1 VVKHNGPSEKTDWI
15 MFKKEKKELR
25 EKRRAKKVNN
35 ETVYDRIVQ
44 AKHICEKLRRSDCKL
59 QNRLALTKTLHE
71 MLKKHYSKVILMHDM
86 SRVIQC
92 IIKYCKM
99 DMRQEIWHEIK
110 PEIVQILES
119 KYAKNCIKN
128 ILKYGSREI
137 KNNVISAFYGNIVKL
152 MTHNISAPFI
162 ELTYSTWCT
171 DLDKV
176 YFKQEFYGNLY
187 RQVKDKNIKSLSD
200 VFKTAEYMKSATLS
214 VLKAN
219 LIRILNKG
227 LINSNLLHTII
238 WEFLEVC
245 SMEDRNELIVI
256 LRDSIM
262 TLSQTKF
269 GAKIAMQCI
278 WHGNNKD
285 KKVIVKAFK
294 ENVKTI
300 STSEYG
306 YLILL
311 ALFDA
316 VDDTVLVKKIILP
329 ELQENLVDIALN
341 EYGKHVILYLVARRD
356 SHYFSPSIV
365 DYLRQGDDNAISKKP
380 ADIKEKELLEAIRNP
395 LLDAVIAD
403 TTTWLSN
410 GAIAM
415 VTLAILKIGSDEKL
429 KTAFESVA
437 RILSDMDSKI
447 KENDSECNL
456 IEHSGLHMVLK
467 KLIQNDKELL
477 KKQESTFGEILI
489 SYLTGEVLQ
498 KWIEFNRACFLLIF
512 LIENESKDVVHTLLS
527 KLKPYK
533 KDLVSKTT
541 SGASILLKKLKE
553 SR

>member
-1 VVKHNGPSEKTDWI
+1 
-15 MFKKEKKELR
+15 
-25 EKRRAKKVNN
+25 
-35 ETVYDRIVQ
+35 
-44 AKHICEKLRRSDCKL
+44 
-59 QNRLALTKTLHE
+59 
-71 MLKKHYSKVILMHDM
+71 
-86 SRVIQC
+86 
-92 IIKYCKM
+92 
-99 DMRQEIWHEIK
+99 
-110 PEIVQILES
+110 
-119 KYAKNCIKN
+119 
-128 ILKYGSREI
+128 
-137 KNNVISAFYGNIVKL
+137 
-152 MTHNISAPFI
+152 
-162 ELTYSTWCT
+162 
-171 DLDKV
+171 
-176 YFKQEFYGNLY
+176 
-187 RQVKDKNIKSLSD
+187 
-200 VFKTAEYMKSATLS
+200 
-214 VLKAN
+214 
-219 LIRILNKG
+219 
-227 LINSNLLHTII
+227 
-238 WEFLEVC
+238 
-245 SMEDRNELIVI
+245 MEDKNELIVI

-437 RILSDMDSKI
+437 RILSNMDSKI

-489 SYLTGEVLQ
+489 SYLTAEVLQ

-533 KDLVSKTT
+533 KHLGSKTT